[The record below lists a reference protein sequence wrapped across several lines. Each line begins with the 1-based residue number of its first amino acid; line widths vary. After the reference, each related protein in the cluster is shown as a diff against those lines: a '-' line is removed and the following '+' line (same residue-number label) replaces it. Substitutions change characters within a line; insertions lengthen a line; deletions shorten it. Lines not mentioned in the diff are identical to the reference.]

1 MWIWIAAGAV
11 LGAGISSA
19 LVLHVQRRRRAEEL
33 AELAGLARDVLDERD
48 IQERAAGEETLYGR
62 IEHMLVRIQRMNRG
76 RQEELVASRRRIQEL
91 ITEIAHQMRTPL
103 ANGGTYL
110 ELLEGELSERRGAGE
125 ECAGEASVPDPV
137 PLYLEALR
145 SSQEKLRFLTEEF
158 IRISRL
164 ENNIIRIRKEE
175 RDIAGTIGDALAQV
189 RPMAEEKGVRISEH
203 LPEGLSCPHDPGWF
217 GEALWNVLDNAVKY
231 SQEGGRIWV
240 EASRGE
246 LYLTIRVADEGI
258 GIDEGEEARVF
269 QRFYRGRR
277 TASYEGLGVGLYLAR
292 EITARHGGFMEIQR
306 RDPGVEVRVC
316 LPIGFGEI

>member
-1 MWIWIAAGAV
+1 MWMWIAAGAV
-11 LGAGISSA
+11 LGAGASSA
-19 LVLHVQRRRRAEEL
+19 LVLYIQRRRRAAEL
-33 AELAGLARDVLDERD
+33 EELAGLVRDVLDDRE
-48 IQERAAGEETLYGR
+48 IEEKAAGEETLYGR

-76 RQEELVASRRRIQEL
+76 RQEELTESRSRVQKL

-110 ELLEGELSERRGAGE
+110 ELLEGELSEREDPVA
-125 ECAGEASVPDPV
+125 DPV
-137 PLYLEALR
+137 PMYLEALR
-145 SSQEKLRFLTEEF
+145 SSQEKIRFLTEEF

-277 TASYEGLGVGLYLAR
+277 TASYEGLGVGLYLSR
-292 EITARHGGFMEIQR
+292 EITARHGGFVEIQR
-306 RDPGVEVRVC
+306 RYPGVEVRVC

>member
-1 MWIWIAAGAV
+1 MWMWIAAGAV
-11 LGAGISSA
+11 LGAGASSA
-19 LVLHVQRRRRAEEL
+19 LVLYIQRRRRAAEL
-33 AELAGLARDVLDERD
+33 EELAGLVRDVLDDRE
-48 IQERAAGEETLYGR
+48 IEEKAAGEETLYGR

-76 RQEELVASRRRIQEL
+76 RQEELTESRSRVQKL

-110 ELLEGELSERRGAGE
+110 ELLEGELSEREDPVAD
-125 ECAGEASVPDPV
+125 SVPM
-137 PLYLEALR
+137 YLEALR

>member
-1 MWIWIAAGAV
+1 MWMWIAAGAV
-11 LGAGISSA
+11 LGAGASSA
-19 LVLHVQRRRRAEEL
+19 LVLYIQRRRRAAEL
-33 AELAGLARDVLDERD
+33 EELAGLVRDVLDDRE
-48 IQERAAGEETLYGR
+48 IEEKAAGEETLYGR
-62 IEHMLVRIQRMNRG
+62 IEHMLVRIQRMTRG
-76 RQEELVASRRRIQEL
+76 RQEELTESRSRVQKL

-110 ELLEGELSERRGAGE
+110 ELLEGELSEREDPVA
-125 ECAGEASVPDPV
+125 DPV
-137 PLYLEALR
+137 PMYLEALR

-306 RDPGVEVRVC
+306 RYPGVEVRVC
-316 LPIGFGEI
+316 LPDI

>member
-1 MWIWIAAGAV
+1 MWMWIAAGAV
-11 LGAGISSA
+11 LGAGASSA
-19 LVLHVQRRRRAEEL
+19 LVLYIQRRRRAAEL
-33 AELAGLARDVLDERD
+33 EELAGLVRDVLDDRE
-48 IQERAAGEETLYGR
+48 IEEKAAGEETLYGR

-76 RQEELVASRRRIQEL
+76 RQEELTESRSRVQKL

-110 ELLEGELSERRGAGE
+110 ELLEGELSEREDPVA
-125 ECAGEASVPDPV
+125 DPV
-137 PLYLEALR
+137 PMYLEALR

-277 TASYEGLGVGLYLAR
+277 TASYEGLGVGFYLAR

-316 LPIGFGEI
+316 LPDI

>member
-1 MWIWIAAGAV
+1 MWMWIAAGAV
-11 LGAGISSA
+11 LGAGASSA
-19 LVLHVQRRRRAEEL
+19 LVLYIQRRRRAAEL
-33 AELAGLARDVLDERD
+33 EELAGLVRDVLDDRE
-48 IQERAAGEETLYGR
+48 IEEKAAGEETLYGR

-76 RQEELVASRRRIQEL
+76 RQEELTESRSRVQKL

-110 ELLEGELSERRGAGE
+110 ELLEGELSGREDPVA
-125 ECAGEASVPDPV
+125 DPV
-137 PLYLEALR
+137 PMYLEALR
-145 SSQEKLRFLTEEF
+145 SSQEKIRFLTEEF

-175 RDIAGTIGDALAQV
+175 RDIAGTIGDTLAQV

-203 LPEGLSCPHDPGWF
+203 LPEGLSCPHNPGWF

-316 LPIGFGEI
+316 LPDI

>member
-1 MWIWIAAGAV
+1 MWMWIAAGAV
-11 LGAGISSA
+11 LGAGAASA
-19 LVLHVQRRRRAEEL
+19 LVLYIQRRRRAAEL
-33 AELAGLARDVLDERD
+33 EELAGLVRDVLDDRE
-48 IQERAAGEETLYGR
+48 IEEKAAGEETLYGR

-76 RQEELVASRRRIQEL
+76 RQEELTESRSRVQKL

-110 ELLEGELSERRGAGE
+110 ELLEGELSEREDPVA
-125 ECAGEASVPDPV
+125 DPV
-137 PLYLEALR
+137 PMYLEALR

-277 TASYEGLGVGLYLAR
+277 TASHEGLGVGLYLAR

>member
-1 MWIWIAAGAV
+1 MWMWIAAGAV
-11 LGAGISSA
+11 LGAGASSA
-19 LVLHVQRRRRAEEL
+19 LVLYIQRRRRAAEL
-33 AELAGLARDVLDERD
+33 EELAGLVRDVLDDRE
-48 IQERAAGEETLYGR
+48 IEEKAAGEETLYGR
-62 IEHMLVRIQRMNRG
+62 IEHMLVRIQRMTRG
-76 RQEELVASRRRIQEL
+76 RQEELTESRSRVQKL

-110 ELLEGELSERRGAGE
+110 ELLEGELSEREDPVA
-125 ECAGEASVPDPV
+125 DPV
-137 PLYLEALR
+137 PMYLEALR

-292 EITARHGGFMEIQR
+292 EITARHGGFVEIQR
-306 RDPGVEVRVC
+306 RYPGVEVRVC

>member
-1 MWIWIAAGAV
+1 MWMWIAAGAV
-11 LGAGISSA
+11 LGAGAASA
-19 LVLHVQRRRRAEEL
+19 LVLYIQRRRRTAELE
-33 AELAGLARDVLDERD
+33 ELAGLVRDVLDDRE
-48 IQERAAGEETLYGR
+48 IEEKAAGEETLYGR
-62 IEHMLVRIQRMNRG
+62 IEHMLVRIQSMNRG
-76 RQEELVASRRRIQEL
+76 RQEELTESRSRVQKL

-110 ELLEGELSERRGAGE
+110 ELLEGELSEREDPVAD
-125 ECAGEASVPDPV
+125 SVPM
-137 PLYLEALR
+137 YLEALR

-175 RDIAGTIGDALAQV
+175 RDIAGTIGDTLAQV

>member
-1 MWIWIAAGAV
+1 MWMWIAAGAV
-11 LGAGISSA
+11 LGAGASSA
-19 LVLHVQRRRRAEEL
+19 LVLYIQRRRRAAEL
-33 AELAGLARDVLDERD
+33 EELAGLVRDVLDDRE
-48 IQERAAGEETLYGR
+48 IEEKAAGEETLYGR

-76 RQEELVASRRRIQEL
+76 RQEELTESRSRVQKL

-110 ELLEGELSERRGAGE
+110 ELLEGELSEREDPVA
-125 ECAGEASVPDPV
+125 DPV
-137 PLYLEALR
+137 PMYLEALR

>member
-1 MWIWIAAGAV
+1 MWMWIAAGVV
-11 LGAGISSA
+11 LGVGAASA
-19 LVLHVQRRRRAEEL
+19 LVLYIQRRRRTAELE
-33 AELAGLARDVLDERD
+33 ELAGLVRDVLDDRE
-48 IQERAAGEETLYGR
+48 IEEKAAGEETLYGR
-62 IEHMLVRIQRMNRG
+62 IEHMLVRIQSMNRG
-76 RQEELVASRRRIQEL
+76 RQEELTESRSRVQKL

-110 ELLEGELSERRGAGE
+110 ELLEGELSEREDPVAD
-125 ECAGEASVPDPV
+125 SVPM
-137 PLYLEALR
+137 YLEALR

>member
-1 MWIWIAAGAV
+1 MWMWIAAGAV
-11 LGAGISSA
+11 LGAGASSA
-19 LVLHVQRRRRAEEL
+19 LVLYIQRRRRAAEL
-33 AELAGLARDVLDERD
+33 EELAGLVRDVLDDRE
-48 IQERAAGEETLYGR
+48 IEEKAAGEETLYGR

-76 RQEELVASRRRIQEL
+76 RQEELTESRSRVQKL

-110 ELLEGELSERRGAGE
+110 ELLEGELSGREDPVA
-125 ECAGEASVPDPV
+125 DPV
-137 PLYLEALR
+137 PMYLEALR
-145 SSQEKLRFLTEEF
+145 SSQEKIRFLTEEF

-316 LPIGFGEI
+316 LPDI

>member
-1 MWIWIAAGAV
+1 MWMWIAAGAV
-11 LGAGISSA
+11 LGAGAASA
-19 LVLHVQRRRRAEEL
+19 LVLYIQRRRRAAEL
-33 AELAGLARDVLDERD
+33 EELAGLVRDVLDDRE
-48 IQERAAGEETLYGR
+48 IEEKAAGEETLYGR

-76 RQEELVASRRRIQEL
+76 RQEELTESRSRVQKL

-110 ELLEGELSERRGAGE
+110 ELLEGELSEREDPVA
-125 ECAGEASVPDPV
+125 DPV
-137 PLYLEALR
+137 PMYLEALR
-145 SSQEKLRFLTEEF
+145 SSQEKIRFLTEEF

-316 LPIGFGEI
+316 LPDI

>member
-1 MWIWIAAGAV
+1 MWMWIAAGAV
-11 LGAGISSA
+11 LGAGASSA
-19 LVLHVQRRRRAEEL
+19 LVLYIQRRRRAAEL
-33 AELAGLARDVLDERD
+33 GELAGLVRDVLDDRE
-48 IQERAAGEETLYGR
+48 IEEKAAGEETLYGR

-76 RQEELVASRRRIQEL
+76 RQEELTESRSRVQKL

-110 ELLEGELSERRGAGE
+110 ELLEGELSEREDPVA
-125 ECAGEASVPDPV
+125 DPV
-137 PLYLEALR
+137 PMYLEALR

-316 LPIGFGEI
+316 LPDI

>member
-1 MWIWIAAGAV
+1 MWMWIAAGAV
-11 LGAGISSA
+11 LGAGASSA
-19 LVLHVQRRRRAEEL
+19 LVLYIQRRRRAAEL
-33 AELAGLARDVLDERD
+33 EELAGLVRDVLDDRE
-48 IQERAAGEETLYGR
+48 IEEKAAGEETLYGR

-76 RQEELVASRRRIQEL
+76 RQEELTESRSRVQKL

-110 ELLEGELSERRGAGE
+110 ELLEGELSERE
-125 ECAGEASVPDPV
+125 DSVADPV
-137 PLYLEALR
+137 PMYLEALR

>member
-1 MWIWIAAGAV
+1 MWMWIAA
-11 LGAGISSA
+11 
-19 LVLHVQRRRRAEEL
+19 EL
-33 AELAGLARDVLDERD
+33 EELAGLVRDVLDDRE
-48 IQERAAGEETLYGR
+48 IEEKAAGEETLYGR

-76 RQEELVASRRRIQEL
+76 RQEELTESRSRVQKL

-110 ELLEGELSERRGAGE
+110 ELLEGELSEREDPVAD
-125 ECAGEASVPDPV
+125 SVPM
-137 PLYLEALR
+137 YLEALR

-316 LPIGFGEI
+316 LPDI

>member
-1 MWIWIAAGAV
+1 MWMWIAAGAV
-11 LGAGISSA
+11 LGAGASSA
-19 LVLHVQRRRRAEEL
+19 LVLYIQRRRRTAELE
-33 AELAGLARDVLDERD
+33 ELAGLVRDVLDDRE
-48 IQERAAGEETLYGR
+48 IEEKAAGEETLYGR

-76 RQEELVASRRRIQEL
+76 RQEELTESRSRVQKL

-110 ELLEGELSERRGAGE
+110 ELLEGELSEREDPVA
-125 ECAGEASVPDPV
+125 DPV
-137 PLYLEALR
+137 PMYLEALR

-316 LPIGFGEI
+316 LPDI

>member
-1 MWIWIAAGAV
+1 MWMWIAAGAV
-11 LGAGISSA
+11 LGAGASSA
-19 LVLHVQRRRRAEEL
+19 LVLYIQRRRRAAEL
-33 AELAGLARDVLDERD
+33 EELAGLVRDVLDDRE
-48 IQERAAGEETLYGR
+48 IEEKAAGEETLYGR

-76 RQEELVASRRRIQEL
+76 RQEELTESRSRVQKL

-110 ELLEGELSERRGAGE
+110 ELLEGELSEREDPVA
-125 ECAGEASVPDPV
+125 DPV
-137 PLYLEALR
+137 PMYLEALR

-316 LPIGFGEI
+316 LPDI

>member
-1 MWIWIAAGAV
+1 MWMWIAGAV
-11 LGAGISSA
+11 LGAGASSA
-19 LVLHVQRRRRAEEL
+19 LVLYIQRRRRAAEL
-33 AELAGLARDVLDERD
+33 EELAGLVRDVLDDRE
-48 IQERAAGEETLYGR
+48 IEEKAAGEETLYGR

-76 RQEELVASRRRIQEL
+76 RQEELTESRSRVQKL

-110 ELLEGELSERRGAGE
+110 ELLEGELSEREDPVA
-125 ECAGEASVPDPV
+125 DPV
-137 PLYLEALR
+137 PMYLEALR

-277 TASYEGLGVGLYLAR
+277 TASYEGLGVGFYLAR

-316 LPIGFGEI
+316 LPDI

>member
-1 MWIWIAAGAV
+1 MWMWIAAGAV
-11 LGAGISSA
+11 LGAGAASA
-19 LVLHVQRRRRAEEL
+19 LVLYIQRRRRAAEL
-33 AELAGLARDVLDERD
+33 EELAGLVRDVLDDRE
-48 IQERAAGEETLYGR
+48 IEEKAAGEETLYGR

-76 RQEELVASRRRIQEL
+76 RQEELTESRSRVQKL

-110 ELLEGELSERRGAGE
+110 ELLEGELSEREDPVA
-125 ECAGEASVPDPV
+125 DPV
-137 PLYLEALR
+137 PMYLEALR
-145 SSQEKLRFLTEEF
+145 SSQEKIRFLTEEF

-277 TASYEGLGVGLYLAR
+277 TASHEGLGVGLYLAR

-316 LPIGFGEI
+316 LPDI

>member
-1 MWIWIAAGAV
+1 MWMWIAAGAV
-11 LGAGISSA
+11 LGAGAASA
-19 LVLHVQRRRRAEEL
+19 LVLYIQRRRRAAEL
-33 AELAGLARDVLDERD
+33 EELAGLVRDVLDDRE
-48 IQERAAGEETLYGR
+48 IEEKAAGEETLYGR

-76 RQEELVASRRRIQEL
+76 RQEELTESRSRVQKL

-110 ELLEGELSERRGAGE
+110 ELLEGELSEREDPVA
-125 ECAGEASVPDPV
+125 DPV
-137 PLYLEALR
+137 PMYLEALR

>member
-1 MWIWIAAGAV
+1 MWMWIAAGAV
-11 LGAGISSA
+11 LGAGASSA
-19 LVLHVQRRRRAEEL
+19 LVLYIQRRRRAAEL
-33 AELAGLARDVLDERD
+33 EELAGLVRDVLDDRE
-48 IQERAAGEETLYGR
+48 IEEKAAGEETLYGR

-76 RQEELVASRRRIQEL
+76 RQEELTESRSRVQKL

-110 ELLEGELSERRGAGE
+110 ELLEGELSEREDPVA
-125 ECAGEASVPDPV
+125 DPV
-137 PLYLEALR
+137 PMYLEALR
-145 SSQEKLRFLTEEF
+145 SSQEKIRFLTEEF

-277 TASYEGLGVGLYLAR
+277 TASYEGLGVGLYLSR
-292 EITARHGGFMEIQR
+292 EITARHGGFVEIQR
-306 RDPGVEVRVC
+306 RYPGVEVRVC
-316 LPIGFGEI
+316 LPIRFGEI

>member
-1 MWIWIAAGAV
+1 MWMWIAAGVV
-11 LGAGISSA
+11 LGAGAASA
-19 LVLHVQRRRRAEEL
+19 LVLYIQRRRRTAELE
-33 AELAGLARDVLDERD
+33 ELAGLVRDVLDDRE
-48 IQERAAGEETLYGR
+48 IEEKAAGEETLYGR
-62 IEHMLVRIQRMNRG
+62 IEHMLVRIQSMNRG
-76 RQEELVASRRRIQEL
+76 RQEELTESRSRVQKL

-110 ELLEGELSERRGAGE
+110 ELLEGELSEREDPVA
-125 ECAGEASVPDPV
+125 DPV
-137 PLYLEALR
+137 PMYLEALR

-316 LPIGFGEI
+316 LPDI

>member
-1 MWIWIAAGAV
+1 MWMWIAAGAV
-11 LGAGISSA
+11 LGAGASSA
-19 LVLHVQRRRRAEEL
+19 LVLYIQRRRRAAEL
-33 AELAGLARDVLDERD
+33 EELAGLVRDVLDDRE
-48 IQERAAGEETLYGR
+48 IEEKAAGEETLYGR

-76 RQEELVASRRRIQEL
+76 RQEELTESRSRVQKL

-110 ELLEGELSERRGAGE
+110 ELLEGELSEREDPVA
-125 ECAGEASVPDPV
+125 DPV
-137 PLYLEALR
+137 PMYLEALR

-203 LPEGLSCPHDPGWF
+203 LPEGLSCPHDPSWF

>member
-1 MWIWIAAGAV
+1 MWMWIAAGAV
-11 LGAGISSA
+11 LGAGASSA
-19 LVLHVQRRRRAEEL
+19 LVLYIQRRRRAAEL
-33 AELAGLARDVLDERD
+33 EELAGLVRDVLDDRE
-48 IQERAAGEETLYGR
+48 IEEKAAGEETLYGR

-76 RQEELVASRRRIQEL
+76 RQEELTESRSRVQKL

-110 ELLEGELSERRGAGE
+110 ELLEGELSEREDPVA
-125 ECAGEASVPDPV
+125 DPV
-137 PLYLEALR
+137 PMYLEALR

-306 RDPGVEVRVC
+306 RYPGVEVRVC

>member
-1 MWIWIAAGAV
+1 MLDDREI
-11 LGAGISSA
+11 
-19 LVLHVQRRRRAEEL
+19 EEK
-33 AELAGLARDVLDERD
+33 
-48 IQERAAGEETLYGR
+48 AAGEETLYGR

-76 RQEELVASRRRIQEL
+76 RQEELTESRSRVQKL

-110 ELLEGELSERRGAGE
+110 ELLEGELSERE
-125 ECAGEASVPDPV
+125 DPV
-137 PLYLEALR
+137 AHPVPMYLEALR
-145 SSQEKLRFLTEEF
+145 SSQEKVRFLTEEF

-306 RDPGVEVRVC
+306 RDPGVEVRGC
-316 LPIGFGEI
+316 LPDI

>member
-1 MWIWIAAGAV
+1 MWMWIAAGAV
-11 LGAGISSA
+11 LGAGASSA
-19 LVLHVQRRRRAEEL
+19 LVLYIQRRRRAAEL
-33 AELAGLARDVLDERD
+33 EELAGLVRDVLDDRE
-48 IQERAAGEETLYGR
+48 IEEKAAGEETLYGR

-76 RQEELVASRRRIQEL
+76 RQEELTESRSRVQKL

-110 ELLEGELSERRGAGE
+110 ELLEGELSEREDPVA
-125 ECAGEASVPDPV
+125 DPV
-137 PLYLEALR
+137 PMYLEALR

-277 TASYEGLGVGLYLAR
+277 TASYEGLGVGLYLSR
-292 EITARHGGFMEIQR
+292 EITARHGGFVEIQR
-306 RDPGVEVRVC
+306 RYPGVEVRVC

>member
-1 MWIWIAAGAV
+1 MWMWIAAGVV
-11 LGAGISSA
+11 LGVGAASA
-19 LVLHVQRRRRAEEL
+19 LVLYIQRRRRTAELE
-33 AELAGLARDVLDERD
+33 ELAGLVRDVLDDRE
-48 IQERAAGEETLYGR
+48 IEEKAAGEETLYGR
-62 IEHMLVRIQRMNRG
+62 IEHMLVRIQSMNRG
-76 RQEELVASRRRIQEL
+76 RQEELTESRSRVQKL

-110 ELLEGELSERRGAGE
+110 ELLEGELSEREDPVAD
-125 ECAGEASVPDPV
+125 SVPM
-137 PLYLEALR
+137 YLEALR

-175 RDIAGTIGDALAQV
+175 RDIVGTIGDTLAQV

-316 LPIGFGEI
+316 LPDI

>member
-1 MWIWIAAGAV
+1 MWMWIAAGAV
-11 LGAGISSA
+11 LGAGASSA
-19 LVLHVQRRRRAEEL
+19 LVLYIQRRRRAAEL
-33 AELAGLARDVLDERD
+33 EELAGLVRDVLDDRE
-48 IQERAAGEETLYGR
+48 IEEKAAGEETLYGR

-76 RQEELVASRRRIQEL
+76 RQEELTESRSRVQKL

-103 ANGGTYL
+103 SNGGTYL
-110 ELLEGELSERRGAGE
+110 ELLEGELSEREDPVA
-125 ECAGEASVPDPV
+125 DPV
-137 PLYLEALR
+137 PMYLEALR

-316 LPIGFGEI
+316 LPDI

>member
-1 MWIWIAAGAV
+1 MWMWIAAGAV
-11 LGAGISSA
+11 LGAGASSA
-19 LVLHVQRRRRAEEL
+19 LVLYIQRRRRAAEL
-33 AELAGLARDVLDERD
+33 EELAGLVRDVLDDRE
-48 IQERAAGEETLYGR
+48 IEEKAAGEETLYGR

-76 RQEELVASRRRIQEL
+76 RQEELTESRSRVQKL

-110 ELLEGELSERRGAGE
+110 ELLEGELSEREDPVA
-125 ECAGEASVPDPV
+125 DPV
-137 PLYLEALR
+137 PMYLEALR

-277 TASYEGLGVGLYLAR
+277 TASHEGLGVGLYLAR

>member
-1 MWIWIAAGAV
+1 MWMWIAAGAV
-11 LGAGISSA
+11 LGAGASSA
-19 LVLHVQRRRRAEEL
+19 LVLYIQRRRRAAEL
-33 AELAGLARDVLDERD
+33 EELAGLVRDVLDDRE
-48 IQERAAGEETLYGR
+48 IEEKAAGEETLYGR

-76 RQEELVASRRRIQEL
+76 RQEELTESRSRVQKL

-110 ELLEGELSERRGAGE
+110 ELLEGELSEREDPVA
-125 ECAGEASVPDPV
+125 DPV
-137 PLYLEALR
+137 PMYLEALR

-164 ENNIIRIRKEE
+164 ENNIIHIRKEE
-175 RDIAGTIGDALAQV
+175 RDIAGTIGYALAQV

-316 LPIGFGEI
+316 LPDI

>member
-1 MWIWIAAGAV
+1 MWMWIAAGVV
-11 LGAGISSA
+11 LGVGAASA
-19 LVLHVQRRRRAEEL
+19 LVLYIQRRRRTAELE
-33 AELAGLARDVLDERD
+33 ELAGLVRDVLDDRE
-48 IQERAAGEETLYGR
+48 IEEKAAGEETLYGR

-76 RQEELVASRRRIQEL
+76 RQEELTESRSRVQKL

-110 ELLEGELSERRGAGE
+110 ELLEGELSEREDPVAD
-125 ECAGEASVPDPV
+125 SVPM
-137 PLYLEALR
+137 YLEALR

>member
-1 MWIWIAAGAV
+1 MWMWIAAGAV
-11 LGAGISSA
+11 LWAGASSA
-19 LVLHVQRRRRAEEL
+19 LVLYIQRRRRAAEL
-33 AELAGLARDVLDERD
+33 EELAGLVRDVLDDRE
-48 IQERAAGEETLYGR
+48 IEEKAAGEETLYGR

-76 RQEELVASRRRIQEL
+76 RQEELTESRSRVQKL

-110 ELLEGELSERRGAGE
+110 ELLEGELSEREDPVA
-125 ECAGEASVPDPV
+125 DPV
-137 PLYLEALR
+137 PMYLEALR

-203 LPEGLSCPHDPGWF
+203 LPEGLSCPHDLGWF

>member
-1 MWIWIAAGAV
+1 MWMWIAAGAV
-11 LGAGISSA
+11 LGAGASSA
-19 LVLHVQRRRRAEEL
+19 LVLYIQRRRRAAEL
-33 AELAGLARDVLDERD
+33 EELAGLVRDVLDDRE
-48 IQERAAGEETLYGR
+48 IEEKAAGEETLYGR

-76 RQEELVASRRRIQEL
+76 RQEELTESRSRVQKL

-110 ELLEGELSERRGAGE
+110 ELLEGELSEREDPVAD
-125 ECAGEASVPDPV
+125 SVPM
-137 PLYLEALR
+137 YLEALR

-277 TASYEGLGVGLYLAR
+277 TASYEGLGVGLYLSR

>member
-1 MWIWIAAGAV
+1 MWMWIAAGAV
-11 LGAGISSA
+11 LGAGASSA
-19 LVLHVQRRRRAEEL
+19 LVLYIQRRRRAAEL
-33 AELAGLARDVLDERD
+33 EELAGLVRDVLDDRE
-48 IQERAAGEETLYGR
+48 IEEKAAGEETLYGR

-76 RQEELVASRRRIQEL
+76 RQEELTESRSRVQKL

-110 ELLEGELSERRGAGE
+110 ELLEGELSERE
-125 ECAGEASVPDPV
+125 DPV
-137 PLYLEALR
+137 ADLVPMYLEALR

-175 RDIAGTIGDALAQV
+175 RDIAGTIGDALAQA

>member
-1 MWIWIAAGAV
+1 MWMWIAAGAV
-11 LGAGISSA
+11 LGAGASSA
-19 LVLHVQRRRRAEEL
+19 LVLYIQRRRRAAEL
-33 AELAGLARDVLDERD
+33 EELAGLVRDVLDDRE
-48 IQERAAGEETLYGR
+48 IEEKAAGEETLYGR

-76 RQEELVASRRRIQEL
+76 RQEELTESRSRVQKL

-110 ELLEGELSERRGAGE
+110 ELLEGELSEREDPVA
-125 ECAGEASVPDPV
+125 DPV
-137 PLYLEALR
+137 PMYLEALR

-277 TASYEGLGVGLYLAR
+277 TASYEGLGVGLYLSR
-292 EITARHGGFMEIQR
+292 EITARHGGFVEIQR
-306 RDPGVEVRVC
+306 RYPGVEVRVC
-316 LPIGFGEI
+316 LPDI

>member
-1 MWIWIAAGAV
+1 MWMWIAAGAV
-11 LGAGISSA
+11 LGAGASSA
-19 LVLHVQRRRRAEEL
+19 LVLYIQRRRRAAEL
-33 AELAGLARDVLDERD
+33 EELAGLVRDVLDDRE
-48 IQERAAGEETLYGR
+48 IEEKAAGEETLYGR

-76 RQEELVASRRRIQEL
+76 RQEELTESRSRVQKL

-110 ELLEGELSERRGAGE
+110 ELLEGELSEREDPVAD
-125 ECAGEASVPDPV
+125 SVPM
-137 PLYLEALR
+137 YLEALR

-316 LPIGFGEI
+316 LPDI

>member
-1 MWIWIAAGAV
+1 MWMWIAAGAV
-11 LGAGISSA
+11 LGAGASSA
-19 LVLHVQRRRRAEEL
+19 LVLYIQRRRRAAEL
-33 AELAGLARDVLDERD
+33 EELAGLVRDVLDDRE
-48 IQERAAGEETLYGR
+48 IEEKAAGEETLYGR

-76 RQEELVASRRRIQEL
+76 RQEELTESRSRVQKL

-110 ELLEGELSERRGAGE
+110 ELLEGELSGREDPVA
-125 ECAGEASVPDPV
+125 DPV
-137 PLYLEALR
+137 PMYLEALR

>member
-1 MWIWIAAGAV
+1 MCMWIAAGAV
-11 LGAGISSA
+11 RGAGASSA
-19 LVLHVQRRRRAEEL
+19 LVLYIQRRRRAAEL
-33 AELAGLARDVLDERD
+33 EELAGLVRDVLDDRE
-48 IQERAAGEETLYGR
+48 IEEKAAGEETLYGR

-76 RQEELVASRRRIQEL
+76 RQEELTESRSRVQKL

-110 ELLEGELSERRGAGE
+110 ELLEGELSEREDPVA
-125 ECAGEASVPDPV
+125 DPV
-137 PLYLEALR
+137 PMYLEALR

>member
-1 MWIWIAAGAV
+1 MWMWIAAGAV
-11 LGAGISSA
+11 LGAGASSA
-19 LVLHVQRRRRAEEL
+19 LVLYIQRRRRAAEL
-33 AELAGLARDVLDERD
+33 EELAGLVRDVLDDRE
-48 IQERAAGEETLYGR
+48 IEEKAAGEETLYGR

-76 RQEELVASRRRIQEL
+76 RQEELTESRSRVQKL

-110 ELLEGELSERRGAGE
+110 ELLEGELSGREDPVA
-125 ECAGEASVPDPV
+125 DPV
-137 PLYLEALR
+137 PMYLEALR
-145 SSQEKLRFLTEEF
+145 SSQEKIRFLTEEF

-175 RDIAGTIGDALAQV
+175 RDIAGTIGDTLAQV